1 MIRRVVEHNKL
12 NGVVFSMVEF
22 LVVAAAATF
31 IAVGLGLNDRW
42 LGVVL
47 AVGTALN
54 SLVIVLFAVAAL
66 RRGNLGNS
74 VRDLTH
80 ANYRE
85 ELRREHPS
93 MTKDTLTLT
102 GSVLVPYFLLV
113 AVAVE
118 LRQRTG

>member
-1 MIRRVVEHNKL
+1 M
-12 NGVVFSMVEF
+12 
-22 LVVAAAATF
+22 
-31 IAVGLGLNDRW
+31 
-42 LGVVL
+42 
-47 AVGTALN
+47 
-54 SLVIVLFAVAAL
+54 FAVAAL
-66 RRGNLGNS
+66 RRGERGNS
-74 VRDLTH
+74 LRDLTH

-118 LRQRTG
+118 RGQRTG